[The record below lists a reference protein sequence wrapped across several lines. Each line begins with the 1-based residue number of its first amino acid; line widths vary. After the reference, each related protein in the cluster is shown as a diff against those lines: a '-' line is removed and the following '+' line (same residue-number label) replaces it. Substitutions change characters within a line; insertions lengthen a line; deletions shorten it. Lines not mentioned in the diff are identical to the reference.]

1 MAKQMNAEYWGVSS
15 KTGKNVNKLFC
26 RIAALAFDKIIRKGS
41 DFKKN
46 DLVMGEKLMGKVT
59 V

>member
-1 MAKQMNAEYWGVSS
+1 MNAEYWGVSS